1 MTMTL
6 STRKLAV
13 TLSILASL
21 STIPAHGQQR
31 LVEGILGIGGAIV
44 LNEISRSNNRQPAP
58 RTVYVDPAA
67 SQRAAE
73 QREQMRLIQ
82 TRLNA
87 LGFDAGTPDGVSGPK
102 TRRAISEFQA
112 SIGAAGTGSLS
123 AEQTATLYEQ
133 SSGFGS
139 GPLPP
144 GAAYPALGAVA
155 PAPVVAPSAFP
166 ALGGAAPS
174 ATQPASAFPA
184 LGAPAA
190 AAPSGGQFPALAN
203 GNAPAGVPAFPT
215 IAAAPAAA
223 GPAPA
228 PLLAG
233 SATAAQVKPVATSLA
248 EQVAITPFASLE
260 SQPQVLGISLGSSV
274 EDFTAMLEENAFG
287 DCISGTQSQQCTR
300 QTPTLT
306 DTVKGWGSAD
316 GIWALARLIQF
327 TDPVPADFVHGQFSQ
342 SYPELMDTAGGLI
355 SSGEACT
362 IVGNAVPQ
370 LAAVLDQRNDAD
382 TRAEMPSDLLTIAS
396 NCPVAYSLAFN
407 EGNGLVAAVQ
417 VLLFDGTS
425 VVRQHLASST
435 ARQNQIGADLKF

>member
-1 MTMTL
+1 MTF
-6 STRKLAV
+6 STSKLAIS
-13 TLSILASL
+13 LSILASL
-21 STIPAHGQQR
+21 SSLPAHGQQR
-31 LVEGILGIGGAIV
+31 VVEGILGIGGAIV
-44 LNEISRSNNRQPAP
+44 LNEIYRSNNRQQAP

-67 SQRAAE
+67 AQRTAE

-87 LGFDAGTPDGVSGPK
+87 LGFDAGTPDGLSGPK
-102 TRRAISEFQA
+102 TRRAISAFQA
-112 SIGAAGTGSLS
+112 SIGEAGTGALT
-123 AEQTATLYEQ
+123 AAQTATLYEQ
-133 SSGFGS
+133 SAGFGAA
-139 GPLPP
+139 PLPP

-155 PAPVVAPSAFP
+155 PAPVVAPTAFP
-166 ALGGAAPS
+166 ALGGPATG

-184 LGAPAA
+184 LGTPGAPAPA
-190 AAPSGGQFPALAN
+190 GGQFPALAN
-203 GNAPAGVPAFPT
+203 TTAPAGVPAFPT
-215 IAAAPAAA
+215 IGAPPAAAAP
-223 GPAPA
+223 PAA

-233 SATAAQVKPVATSLA
+233 SATAVQARPVATSLA
-248 EQVAITPFASLE
+248 EQVAITPFASLAD
-260 SQPQVLGISLGSSV
+260 QPQILGVSLGSSV
-274 EDFTAMLEENAFG
+274 DEFTAMLEENAFG
-287 DCISGTQSQQCTR
+287 NCVAGTQSQQCTR

-306 DTVKGWGSAD
+306 DTVKGWGAAD
-316 GIWALARLIQF
+316 GIWAMARLIQF
-327 TDPVPADFVHGQFSQ
+327 TEPVPADFVHEQFSQ

-355 SSGEACT
+355 SSGEACS

-382 TRAEMPSDLLTIAS
+382 TRAEVPADLLTVAA

-425 VVRQHLASST
+425 VMRQHLASST